1 MKICRYGAGTGEDMK
16 TEAVMTTGTGA
27 AEAASHQAKPDYT
40 HIRTRSELEKVASA
54 RCGDSISSSSNM
66 GSSYIKVENLLD
78 EYSQGE
84 EEEDEIMVLNSDSG
98 DVFNDS

>member
-1 MKICRYGAGTGEDMK
+1 MKICRYGAGTGEDME
-16 TEAVMTTGTGA
+16 TEAVMTTGTGV
-27 AEAASHQAKPDYT
+27 AEAASHQAKPYYT
-40 HIRTRSELEKVASA
+40 HIRTRSEREKVASA